1 MHQHQVA
8 STRPTINLAPP
19 NKLAGGRGRGGGGG
33 GGGRGS
39 FRGRGRG
46 GGRGGSYG
54 GGKAPGATIATEA
67 DGTRD
72 ADKLEDG
79 KVCLYSGRGQKEELI
94 A

>member
-1 MHQHQVA
+1 M
-8 STRPTINLAPP
+8 APP
-19 NKLAGGRGRGGGGG
+19 NKFTGGRGRGGGGG

-79 KVCLYSGRGQKEELI
+79 KVCCTLVMGEEGGAKCFIAGLGRTR
-94 A
+94 